1 MATIGK
7 MLSNNGQLF
16 NGFGYEINT
25 ILLDK
30 KTGQET
36 PLTKLVSPLFHF
48 EGDKED
54 HQNLK
59 EIEVIVPF
67 KNISDYFFYSS
78 DDTSMYKKY
87 FQINS
92 SAKTLNSIYSKYLK
106 NKKSN
111 LEDTLEFLEEIINY
125 QLSVI
130 VGKDAKDEKLFFKKY
145 KLEIKSE
152 NFIPLSQI
160 ID

>member
-7 MLSNNGQLF
+7 MLSHKEPLF
-16 NGFGYEINT
+16 QGFGFEINT
-25 ILLDK
+25 ILLNK
-30 KTGQET
+30 KTGVET
-36 PLTKLVSPLFHF
+36 PLTKLVSPLSHF
-48 EGDKED
+48 EGNKED

-67 KNISDYFFYSS
+67 ENKSDYFFYSS
-78 DDTSMYKKY
+78 HDTSMYNKY

-130 VGKDAKDEKLFFKKY
+130 VGKDAEDEKQFYKKY